1 MGCPNQCVFCDQR
14 AITGAH
20 SFCFERV
27 IDDIEAVLTTAEEAE
42 CEIAFFGGSF
52 TGIDR
57 ELMVRLLDI
66 AQGYVDSG
74 KVVGIRMSTRPDY
87 ISEEICDILSNYTV
101 TQVEI
106 GIQSMDDDVLEA
118 SRRGHTAD
126 ITRKACKLLRDRN
139 ISFAGQMMVGL
150 PGSDAESEKNTAREI
165 CKMGA
170 DATRIYPLVVF
181 KNTPLARM
189 TEEGYYLPLT
199 LDEAVSRAAD
209 VYEIFLAEN
218 VKCLKIGLHE
228 NESLHSEDSYLAG
241 PNHSAMGE
249 LVKGEIYRRKI
260 MKKCSELDIL
270 KGENILVE
278 APLGSTSKIV
288 GHKGVNKRKI
298 IEDLGVKSIK
308 ILEKD
313 GIMEYNVSVKLF

>member
-1 MGCPNQCVFCDQR
+1 MNKVKHINIPLFIQHMGCPNQCVFCDQR

-118 SRRGHTAD
+118 SRRGHTA
-126 ITRKACKLLRDRN
+126 
-139 ISFAGQMMVGL
+139 
-150 PGSDAESEKNTAREI
+150 
-165 CKMGA
+165 
-170 DATRIYPLVVF
+170 
-181 KNTPLARM
+181 
-189 TEEGYYLPLT
+189 
-199 LDEAVSRAAD
+199 
-209 VYEIFLAEN
+209 
-218 VKCLKIGLHE
+218 
-228 NESLHSEDSYLAG
+228 
-241 PNHSAMGE
+241 
-249 LVKGEIYRRKI
+249 
-260 MKKCSELDIL
+260 
-270 KGENILVE
+270 
-278 APLGSTSKIV
+278 
-288 GHKGVNKRKI
+288 
-298 IEDLGVKSIK
+298 
-308 ILEKD
+308 
-313 GIMEYNVSVKLF
+313 